1 MQRHV
6 SVIVDGESPEIQLDS
21 SGLHHCPFC
30 RYKGPKY
37 TINHHIQCHASVKYR
52 GLQRSFQEAGREDG
66 RKKSYR
72 IKISAQKGLELLQQH
87 PALKDQVMYRL
98 LIQEDDVVLKD
109 TIQAAAWCQLQSFK
123 DSVSLPEVIGMEG
136 WEQMAASTQRKSHD
150 GRDEEETWKPF
161 QFSFRL
167 HTDYELFCVEMDR
180 RNLKVFAS
188 FESNPSP
195 RPPPCDAC
203 ATRLQCSLMMQHNGG
218 AWQRR

>member
-30 RYKGPKY
+30 RYKGSKCAIDY
-37 TINHHIQCHASVKYR
+37 HIKCHASVKYR
-52 GLQRSFQEAGREDG
+52 GLQRSFQEEKTGGKKATDKTED
-66 RKKSYR
+66 
-72 IKISAQKGLELLQQH
+72 QELEPGNL
-87 PALKDQVMYRL
+87 
-98 LIQEDDVVLKD
+98 EDDVVLKD

-150 GRDEEETWKPF
+150 GGDEEETWKPF

-167 HTDYELFCVEMDR
+167 HTDYELFCVEMMDR

-188 FESNPSP
+188 FESNTSPPP
-195 RPPPCDAC
+195 RPPPRDAC
-203 ATRLQCSLMMQHNGG
+203 VTRLQCCLMMQHNGG
-218 AWQRR
+218 AWQLWRR

>member
-1 MQRHV
+1 MRHV

-30 RYKGPKY
+30 RYKGSKCAIDY
-37 TINHHIQCHASVKYR
+37 HIKCHASVK
-52 GLQRSFQEAGREDG
+52 RSFQEAGREDV

-150 GRDEEETWKPF
+150 GGDEKETWKPF

-167 HTDYELFCVEMDR
+167 HTDYELFCVEMMDR

-188 FESNPSP
+188 FESNTSPSP
-195 RPPPCDAC
+195 SPLPVPLPVTPAP
-203 ATRLQCSLMMQHNGG
+203 HNSNVV
-218 AWQRR
+218 

>member
-1 MQRHV
+1 MARALKYSWTAAV
-6 SVIVDGESPEIQLDS
+6 FITAPSADT
-21 SGLHHCPFC
+21 
-30 RYKGPKY
+30 KGQNVLS
-37 TINHHIQCHASVKYR
+37 THIKCHASVKYR

-72 IKISAQKGLELLQQH
+72 IKISAQKGLELPQQH

-150 GRDEEETWKPF
+150 GGDEEETWKPF

-167 HTDYELFCVEMDR
+167 HTDYELFCVEMMDR

-188 FESNPSP
+188 FESNTSPPP
-195 RPPPCDAC
+195 RPPPRDAC

-218 AWQRR
+218 AWQLWRR